1 MAYEMMYF
9 QKEATLTPQTTFA
22 SDIYASYADSFDLSL
37 LKNNTEETINSRKSQ
52 SQTNVSML
60 ASQMSPEYIPATIFP
75 DSMQSLKKSLAWNMN
90 SQTNENQQD
99 CVAME
104 EDPPMFSAQ
113 NIQNFK
119 TNFYLCPLPSPP
131 QETTVSSSTQSIASP
146 PAYTQHL
153 FNSHINIK
161 QEHIILPPSPPE
173 SDAAFESDVDC
184 IKNEPTDSLHS
195 TVTEQPPTCIDIE
208 YFLKSSFDSMNQTPS
223 NSNNLNNN
231 TSDNNNSDK
240 KQQDHQL
247 LRECL
252 QDTSFQKKH
261 NLRPVALE
269 SLFTGC
275 GWNLRGDIEPVI
287 SLALEQAKCDIKAT
301 CAALDISPDPKEW
314 TTEQAQS
321 WLRSTIQQFKLPSI
335 SNMEKLF
342 PEDGQELSQLSED
355 EFIERCP
362 QAGSTLHGQLEVW
375 IAACADVSFTPTTID
390 SLNESSTVENPSD
403 ICMSTVIKSEIDET
417 SIASPMSTV
426 SCSSISTTPTSSAV
440 VVTPPTTNST
450 STGASSTPTKAP
462 TRQGSAH
469 IHLWQFLKEL
479 LSAPQTYGTALR
491 WIDRKQGIFKIEDSV
506 RVARLWGRRKNRPAM
521 NYDKLSRSIRQYYKK
536 GIMKKTE
543 RSQRLVYQFCHP
555 YFL

>member
-9 QKEATLTPQTTFA
+9 QKEAA
-22 SDIYASYADSFDLSL
+22 SQISMDIYASYADSFDLSL
-37 LKNNTEETINSRKSQ
+37 LKNVTDEKKENI
-52 SQTNVSML
+52 
-60 ASQMSPEYIPATIFP
+60 SQMSPEYIPATIYP
-75 DSMQSLKKSLAWNMN
+75 DSMQSLKKSLAWN
-90 SQTNENQQD
+90 QPQQVTD
-99 CVAME
+99 VPME
-104 EDPPMFSAQ
+104 EDPCAMFSAQ
-113 NIQNFK
+113 NIHNYKQNF
-119 TNFYLCPLPSPP
+119 YSYPLPSPP
-131 QETTVSSSTQSIASP
+131 QETTVSSSTASP
-146 PAYTQHL
+146 PAYQF
-153 FNSHINIK
+153 FNSAGSHVNIK

-173 SDAAFESDVDC
+173 SDAAFESDADVV
-184 IKNEPTDSLHS
+184 KNEPTEQN
-195 TVTEQPPTCIDIE
+195 TATATTTTEPPSCIDIE
-208 YFLKSSFDSMNQTPS
+208 YFLKSSFDSMNQSTLAS
-223 NSNNLNNN
+223 NSSSI
-231 TSDNNNSDK
+231 SDNDSDK
-240 KQQDHQL
+240 KDHQL

-269 SLFTGC
+269 SLFNTNC

-287 SLALEQAKCDIKAT
+287 SLALEQAKCDIQAT

-314 TTEQAQS
+314 TTEQAHL
-321 WLRSTIQQFKLPSI
+321 WLRSTIQQFKLPAI
-335 SNMEKLF
+335 PNMENIF
-342 PEDGQELSQLSED
+342 PENGEELSQLSED

-375 IAACADVSFTPTTID
+375 IAACPDVSYTPTTIE
-390 SLNESSTVENPSD
+390 SLGSETIVENPSD

-417 SIASPMSTV
+417 SIASPLSTV
-426 SCSSISTTPTSSAV
+426 SCNNISTTVAPSSPSAQAPASTSKTSTA
-440 VVTPPTTNST
+440 NST
-450 STGASSTPTKAP
+450 SSTTTTTATSTA